1 MKKIK
6 KPKYKRILLKISGE
20 SLKNSKNVHIN
31 LKKIKK
37 IAKKIKEIIKIK
49 VQVAIVIGGGNLF
62 RGFELKKIGINQII
76 SDNIGMLSTI
86 INGLILKDILSKLR
100 VKTIMMSAIQINK
113 ICNYYNTEKTIN
125 LLKKGKVVILS
136 AGTGNPLF
144 TTDSAACLR
153 GIEINSDIILKGTK
167 VNGVYS
173 SDPLKDKKAIFYK
186 KLTFKNVLNKKLK
199 IMDST
204 AFILAKNHNIPI
216 NIFNINKKKALLK
229 IIMGKDEG
237 TFISN

>member
-20 SLKNSKNVHIN
+20 SLKNSRNININ

-37 IAKKIKEIIKIK
+37 IAKKIKEIIKIN

-62 RGFELKKIGINQII
+62 RGLELKKIGINQII

-86 INGLILKDILSKLR
+86 INGLILKDILNKLK
-100 VKTIMMSAIQINK
+100 VKTTMMSSIEINK

-125 LLKKGKVVILS
+125 LLEKGKVVILS

-153 GIEINSDIILKGTK
+153 GIEINADIILKGTK

-173 SDPLKDKKAIFYK
+173 SDPFKNKEAIFYK
-186 KLTFKNVLNKKLK
+186 KLSFKNVLNKKLK

-204 AFILAKNHNIPI
+204 AFILAKNNNIPI

-229 IIMGKDEG
+229 IIMGKNEG